1 MTQAERRHDRLAV
14 RLSLIISR
22 LVAGETLSVRKL
34 AAEFGV
40 SVRTLRRDFRERLI
54 YLDLE
59 YQSGY
64 CRLRSGNTGAPG
76 ELDVLTFAHRT
87 GLADMFPGLDR
98 RLISILLSSDGAPC
112 LAGEIFKPGTPSAP
126 LSFYRL
132 IKAINACQRVTLLAE
147 GQRCERLAPYRLIAR
162 KGDWY
167 LIAEHNGHPV
177 VFTLN
182 EIHVVQPTT
191 EVFRRNEQ
199 LYRLGENDG
208 FVRALP
214 HFRCIQQSLNA
225 LSSL

>member
-14 RLSLIISR
+14 RLSLIISH

-34 AAEFGV
+34 AIEFGV

-59 YQSGY
+59 YQNGY
-64 CRLRSGNTGAPG
+64 CHLRSSNAGAQG

-87 GLADMFPGLDR
+87 GLAGMFPGLDR
-98 RLISILLSSDGAPC
+98 RLVNILLTSDDAPC
-112 LAGEIFKPGTPSAP
+112 LAGDIFETGKPSAP

-132 IKAINACQRVTLLAE
+132 VKAINTCQRVTLLAE
-147 GQRCERLAPYRLIAR
+147 GQRCERLAPYRLIAQ

-167 LIAEHNGHPV
+167 LIAEYNGHPA
-177 VFTLN
+177 VFTLS
-182 EIHVVQPTT
+182 EIHIVQPTT
-191 EVFRRNEQ
+191 EVFRRNER
-199 LYRLGENDG
+199 LYRLGEDTS

-214 HFRCIQQSLNA
+214 HIRCIQQSLDA
-225 LSSL
+225 LSST